1 MTEPKVPGHIAYE
14 LDSRAETMPADF
26 NVVTFENGDFP
37 EEPLTYQDIVRR
49 GRILAHELKKNGIGM
64 GDTYALLMRNHP
76 EFIYSMY
83 AASILGAVMVP
94 IDPRTKGERLKYVL
108 SDSGSK
114 GIIFASEFMDA
125 AKPVLAELPDV
136 KTIGVV
142 YKDGMN
148 VAAGNDFPSL
158 NDILTGPE
166 VGLPDNPNEDPD
178 KPFEIIYTSGTTGD
192 PKGVVVKGSRMSQF
206 AQLGLFVWQYTENDR
221 LYTGLSLTHGNAQA
235 VTLVPSL
242 ILNIPCVISRK
253 FTKSRIWD
261 ICRHYNCTTFSLLGG
276 MMMGIYSEPPRPDD
290 ADNPVRVVLSAGTPV
305 AIWEAFEK
313 RFNVWIHEWYGA
325 VEGGFAHKPPGVGP
339 IGSFGKPLEG
349 LMEMKVVREDG
360 TECEPYET
368 GEIVFRM
375 IGQETEVEY
384 LGKKEA
390 SEEKTRGGWLHTGDM
405 GHTDESGWFFFDY
418 RAGGGLRRSGDFIQ
432 PQTVE
437 AAIAVNPDV
446 SDVCVYGV
454 PAASGAP
461 GESDIVAA
469 VVPMPGKDIDPAS
482 LFQNCLE
489 NLERNAMPS
498 YLQVVDEIPKSASEK
513 NLDRLLQA
521 EFSTDAPNVYAFS
534 EYKDRVNA

>member
-14 LDSRAETMPADF
+14 LDSRAETMPDF
-26 NVVTFENGDFP
+26 NIVTFENGHSL
-37 EEPLTYQDIVRR
+37 EELLSYQDIALR
-49 GRILAHELKKNGIGM
+49 GRLLAQELKKNGIGM
-64 GDTYALLMRNHP
+64 GDSFSLLMRNHP

-83 AASILGAVMVP
+83 AASILGAIMVP
-94 IDPRTKGERLKYVL
+94 IDPRTKGERLKYLL

-114 GIIFASEFMDA
+114 GIIFTSEFMHV
-125 AKPVLAELPDV
+125 AKPVLAELKGV
-136 KTIGVV
+136 KTIGVA

-148 VAAGNDFPSL
+148 VPVSNDFPSL
-158 NDILTGPE
+158 NEILAQPE
-166 VGLPDNPNEDPD
+166 VGPPDKPNQDPD
-178 KPFEIIYTSGTTGD
+178 KPFEVIYTSGTTGD
-192 PKGVVVKGSRMSQF
+192 PKGVVVKGSRLSQY
-206 AQLGLFVWQYTENDR
+206 AHLGLFVWQYTENDR

-276 MMMGIYSEPPRPDD
+276 MMMGIYSEPPRPHD
-290 ADNPVRVVLSAGTPV
+290 ADNPVRVVISAGTPV

-313 RFNVWIHEWYGA
+313 RFNVSIHEWYGA

-360 TECEPYET
+360 TECEPFET
-368 GEIVFRM
+368 GEIIFRM
-375 IGQETEVEY
+375 IGQSTEVEY

-405 GHTDESGWFFFDY
+405 GHTDREGWFFFDY

-437 AAIAVNPDV
+437 AVIAVNPDV

-461 GESDIVAA
+461 GESDLVAA
-469 VVPMPGKDIDPAS
+469 VVPIAGRKIKPAS
-482 LFQNCLE
+482 VFQNCVE
-489 NLERNAMPS
+489 NLEPNAVPS
-498 YLQVVDEIPKSASEK
+498 YLQIVDEIPKSASEK
-513 NLDRLLQA
+513 NLDRLLKDDFGKNA
-521 EFSTDAPNVYAFS
+521 ANVYAFS
-534 EYKDRVNA
+534 DYKDRVRR